1 MNITP
6 LEIRQKVFEKNFRG
20 YDKDEV
26 AAFLTS
32 LSVEWEKLQ
41 DQTKE
46 LKYKL
51 EAAEKEVMKLRE
63 VENSLF
69 RTLKTAEDTG
79 ANMVE
84 QANKTAQLH
93 MRETEMKADALMS
106 EAKHRAKSI
115 IEDAENRAG
124 AIIEDME
131 DEIRQ
136 LEQIFRSL
144 NANKDSV
151 MSELKNLSTDIMD
164 KLKRHNDFPADIKPI
179 LKEARKL
186 SREVNDSNIQDKA
199 LSEMLDSGNKKEEE
213 QATEA
218 DSTLEEEP
226 IAENLSNLDLNDVSE
241 ENEAEENED
250 EITLT
255 AEEEAEFLAAAEA
268 DDAEEESEEDE
279 AIKDEAETEEE
290 KKGSFFD
297 RYN

>member
-26 AAFLTS
+26 TAFLTS

-136 LEQIFRSL
+136 LEQVFRSL
-144 NANKDSV
+144 NANKDSI
-151 MSELKNLSTDIMD
+151 MSELKNLANDITD

-179 LKEARKL
+179 LKEAKKL

-199 LSEMLDSGNKKEEE
+199 VGEMLEAGKEKVGKEVEE
-213 QATEA
+213 DAIQA
-218 DSTLEEEP
+218 EEP

-241 ENEAEENED
+241 ENEADENED

-268 DDAEEESEEDE
+268 DEAEEESEEADE
-279 AIKDEAETEEE
+279 IKDEAETEGE

-297 RYN
+297 RFN

>member
-6 LEIRQKVFEKNFRG
+6 LEIRQKIFEKNFRG

-26 AAFLTS
+26 TAFLTS

-46 LKYKL
+46 LKYRL
-51 EAAEKEVMKLRE
+51 EIAEKEVMKLRE
-63 VENSLF
+63 VENSLY

-106 EAKHRAKSI
+106 EAKHRSRSI

-124 AIIEDME
+124 IIIEDME

-136 LEQIFRSL
+136 LEQVFRSL

-151 MSELKNLSTDIMD
+151 VSELKNLASDITDKI
-164 KLKRHNDFPADIKPI
+164 KRHSDFPADIKPI

-186 SREVNDSNIQDKA
+186 SREMIDNSMQDKLEIETA
-199 LSEMLDSGNKKEEE
+199 HYSPKEGTEKTKEVEE
-213 QATEA
+213 TE
-218 DSTLEEEP
+218 DPL
-226 IAENLSNLDLNDVSE
+226 AENLSNLDLNDLSD
-241 ENEAEENED
+241 ENGTDDPED
-250 EITLT
+250 NITMTT
-255 AEEEAEFLAAAEA
+255 AEEAQTNQADEQEAPTPIKE
-268 DDAEEESEEDE
+268 DAMKE
-279 AIKDEAETEEE
+279 EEE

-297 RYN
+297 RFS

>member
-6 LEIRQKVFEKNFRG
+6 LEIRQKIFEKNFRG

-26 AAFLTS
+26 TAFLTS

-46 LKYKL
+46 LKYRL
-51 EAAEKEVMKLRE
+51 EIAEKEVMKLRE
-63 VENSLF
+63 VENSLY

-106 EAKHRAKSI
+106 EAKHRSRSI

-124 AIIEDME
+124 IIIEDME

-136 LEQIFRSL
+136 LEQVFRSL

-151 MSELKNLSTDIMD
+151 VSELKNLASDIID
-164 KLKRHNDFPADIKPI
+164 KIKRHSDFPADIKPI

-186 SREVNDSNIQDKA
+186 SREMTDNSVQDK
-199 LSEMLDSGNKKEEE
+199 LEIETTNNSPKEAAEKTKEVEE
-213 QATEA
+213 TE
-218 DSTLEEEP
+218 DPL
-226 IAENLSNLDLNDVSE
+226 AENLSNLDLNDLSD
-241 ENEAEENED
+241 ENETDDPED
-250 EITLT
+250 NITLT
-255 AEEEAEFLAAAEA
+255 TAEEAQTNQADEQEAPTPIKE
-268 DDAEEESEEDE
+268 DAL
-279 AIKDEAETEEE
+279 KDEAE

-297 RYN
+297 RFS